1 MYISFRGCDIFW
13 YHFTVQEAQTV
24 RPGLIQGHGH
34 TELESNGQCLCV
46 HDIYQQYSFYQV
58 EEVSIWIQV
67 YVTLL
72 CHAGLSWT
80 FSIGLFV

>member
-24 RPGLIQGHGH
+24 RQGLIQGHGH

-46 HDIYQQYSFYQV
+46 HDIY
-58 EEVSIWIQV
+58 
-67 YVTLL
+67 
-72 CHAGLSWT
+72 
-80 FSIGLFV
+80 

>member
-24 RPGLIQGHGH
+24 RPGLIQGQGHGH

-46 HDIYQQYSFYQV
+46 HDIYQQY
-58 EEVSIWIQV
+58 
-67 YVTLL
+67 
-72 CHAGLSWT
+72 
-80 FSIGLFV
+80 LF

>member
-46 HDIYQQYSFYQV
+46 HDIY
-58 EEVSIWIQV
+58 
-67 YVTLL
+67 
-72 CHAGLSWT
+72 
-80 FSIGLFV
+80 